1 MERRQSARIPLD
13 TPCLVTL
20 VTNYEDKQT
29 VMVVDASE
37 GGVQI
42 ALSPG
47 ASHGAIVPGVPVTFQ
62 GVPAPLDRHLEGAHG
77 KVAWAGVRCCGV
89 RLNRPLAISQADIAD
104 ISRL

>member
-20 VTNYEDKQT
+20 VVNYEDRQT

-47 ASHGAIVPGVPVTFQ
+47 ASHDAVLPGAPVTFQ
-62 GVPAPLDRHLEGAHG
+62 DVPAPLGRYLEGTHG
-77 KVAWAGVRCCGV
+77 KVAWVGVRCCGV
-89 RLNRPLAISQADIAD
+89 RLNKPLAISQADIAD